1 MRRLATAVFGVLML
15 GAVLVGVP
23 GAASATAPPRLG
35 TWEGKGSRG
44 VQISFR
50 LVRRRG
56 RVTVARGMTVTL
68 PTLPVLCPAGPLTAA
83 AVHYRLV
90 TYSGPGSPPISI
102 FHYGP
107 RSSHSTYTT
116 ADLGRVRRP
125 PAQPPHD
132 GAERAGARATAE
144 RVWLAAQEAALGR
157 APSAQGARRQR
168 HVSGTLDSGGTVDV
182 HVSAGGASSTPSRRG
197 LPAGGPDPGGGLG
210 SQNAEEFV
218 DRRGSASRVRWDHLR
233 PSTESPRPGRGVL
246 GRHSERNRDDMGPMR
261 VDGPILGL
269 AGLWDDWQNVL
280 IARRRVGEL
289 LTEPAKSEAEATF
302 SPWRQSEPL
311 DTSIR
316 PSAMRLPEDTSAT
329 SARTRR
335 RRTESSPTYSLR
347 VGLQLADVNATSAP
361 SRSPPE

>member
-107 RSSHSTYTT
+107 RELTFDVYDSGISAVYV
-116 ADLGRVRRP
+116 GRLRNRHTMVLSAPAPARQPSGCGWPHKKLRWVVRR
-125 PAQPPHD
+125 AHRVHVAD
-132 GAERAGARATAE
+132 GT
-144 RVWLAAQEAALGR
+144 W
-157 APSAQGARRQR
+157 
-168 HVSGTLDSGGTVDV
+168 SGTLDSGGTVDV
-182 HVSAGGASSTPSRRG
+182 HVSAGGSIVDAFQARVTCRG
-197 LPAGGPDPGGGLG
+197 ARIPAGG
-210 SQNAEEFV
+210 
-218 DRRGSASRVRWDHLR
+218 
-233 PSTESPRPGRGVL
+233 
-246 GRHSERNRDDMGPMR
+246 
-261 VDGPILGL
+261 
-269 AGLWDDWQNVL
+269 
-280 IARRRVGEL
+280 
-289 LTEPAKSEAEATF
+289 
-302 SPWRQSEPL
+302 
-311 DTSIR
+311 
-316 PSAMRLPEDTSAT
+316 
-329 SARTRR
+329 
-335 RRTESSPTYSLR
+335 
-347 VGLQLADVNATSAP
+347 SAP
-361 SRSPPE
+361 RTPRSS